1 MFLTLKTEI
10 EGRFRDLESLFK
22 GTIDL
27 KGQHQA
33 ALKGLM
39 FVQIYAVYEYTVKS
53 VVNEVIESMKSHRH
67 MLVDLSPSMMAL
79 FLDPEWN
86 SFRDSGKKK
95 EWENRLRIFERA
107 FSKDRVNLSSDTS
120 LPNDGSHYRY
130 THLQMI
136 FRVFGIRR
144 SVVRRKEHIQ
154 RISEVVGHRNAIA
167 HGEEKAEDVG
177 RRYTRSE
184 IVKMIR
190 QMKSVCL
197 LQISVFD
204 EFCADKGRYLRK

>member
-1 MFLTLKTEI
+1 MFLTLKTET
-10 EGRFRDLESLFK
+10 EGRFRDLESFFK
-22 GTIDL
+22 GTIGL
-27 KGQHQA
+27 EGQHQA

-39 FVQIYAVYEYTVKS
+39 FVQTYAVYEYTVKS
-53 VVNEVIESMKSHRH
+53 VVKEVIESINSHRYR
-67 MLVDLSPSMMAL
+67 LVDLSPPMMAL
-79 FLDPEWN
+79 FLDPEWD
-86 SFRDSGKKK
+86 SYRDSGKKR
-95 EWENRLRIFERA
+95 EWENRLRILERA
-107 FSKDRVNLSSDTS
+107 FSKDRADLSSNTG

-136 FRVFGIRR
+136 FKVFGIRR
-144 SVVRRKEHIQ
+144 SAVRRKKHIQ

-184 IVKMIR
+184 ILKMMR

-204 EFCADKGRYLRK
+204 KFCADETQYLRK